1 MPDKDPQHTLPVH
14 GAAQLP
20 RVVVDSYNLEIEDNK
35 GFIGD
40 KASKN
45 AFSRMLD
52 DIRKTLRKTG
62 DDPFGDAPS
71 DSLSKKKLDA
81 ALREGDAD
89 TAAVVQGAVEQ
100 FAQELANVIRRYMR
114 LKAWR
119 DTAHIV
125 VGGGFSSSRI
135 GALAVART
143 DILLKSDDID
153 VTLDTIRND
162 PDEAGLIGSVHLLP
176 PWMLKGHD
184 EMLTVD
190 IGGTNI
196 RCGVVAFNQGKAK
209 DLSRAVVVDLQLWR
223 HASEDSLKRD
233 AAVSELCAMLKA
245 LKKGRSKLVPV
256 IGIGCPGVIEVD
268 GAIDRGAQN
277 LPGNWEA
284 GSFNLP
290 AEIRAALPSINDD
303 ETLVVMHN
311 DAVVQGL
318 SELPRMQAG
327 KGETQHWAVLT
338 IGTGLGNA
346 RYTNRKLDRS

>member
-1 MPDKDPQHTLPVH
+1 MPDKDAQHTLPVH

-35 GFIGD
+35 GFVGD
-40 KASKN
+40 KASKS
-45 AFSRMLD
+45 AFTRMLD

-71 DSLSKKKLDA
+71 DSLGKKKLDA

-89 TAAVVQGAVEQ
+89 TAAVVQGAVEN
-100 FAQELANVIRRYMR
+100 FAQELATVIRRYMR

-119 DTAHIV
+119 NTERIV
-125 VGGGFSSSRI
+125 VGGGFSSARI
-135 GALAVART
+135 GALAVARAE
-143 DILLKSDDID
+143 ILLKSDDLDID
-153 VTLDTIRND
+153 LDVIRND
-162 PDEAGLIGSVHLLP
+162 PDEAGLIGSLHLLP
-176 PWMLKGHD
+176 PWMLKGHE

-196 RCGVVAFNQGKAK
+196 RCGRVAFNLDKAK
-209 DLSRAVVVDLQLWR
+209 DLSEAIVTDMKLWR
-223 HASEDSLKRD
+223 HANEDSLKRD
-233 AAVSELCAMLKA
+233 AAVAEMCAMLKA
-245 LKKGRSKLVPV
+245 LKKGSDKLVPV
-256 IGIGCPGVIEVD
+256 IGIGCPGVIEAD
-268 GAIDRGAQN
+268 GSIDRGAQN

-290 AEIRAALPSINDD
+290 AAIREAIPTIGDD

-318 SELPRMQAG
+318 SELPRMQKA
-327 KGETQHWAVLT
+327 KHWAVLT

-346 RYTNRKLDRS
+346 RYSNRKLDKE

>member
-1 MPDKDPQHTLPVH
+1 MPDKDAQHTLPVH

-35 GFIGD
+35 GFVGD
-40 KASKN
+40 KASKG

-52 DIRKTLRKTG
+52 DIRKSLRKTG

-71 DSLSKKKLDA
+71 ETIGKKKLDS
-81 ALREGDAD
+81 ALRDGDPG
-89 TAAVVQGAVEQ
+89 TAAVVQSAIES
-100 FAQELANVIRRYMR
+100 FALELAHVIRRYLR

-119 DTAHIV
+119 DTESIV
-125 VGGGFSSSRI
+125 VGGGFSANRI
-135 GALAVART
+135 GALAVARAE
-143 DILLKSDDID
+143 ILLKADDVDID
-153 VTLDTIRND
+153 LVVIRND

-196 RCGVVAFNQGKAK
+196 RCGRVAFNQQKAG
-209 DLSRAVVVDLQLWR
+209 DLSRACVSDMQLWR
-223 HASEDSLKRD
+223 HSKEDSLKRD
-233 AAVSELCAMLKA
+233 EAVAELCAMLKT
-245 LKKGRSKLVPV
+245 LKKGHSTLAPV
-256 IGIGCPGVIEVD
+256 IGIGCPGVIEAG

-290 AEIRAALPSINDD
+290 AAIREAIPSIGGN

-318 SELPRMQAG
+318 SELPRMQKA
-327 KGETQHWAVLT
+327 KHWGVLT

-346 RYTNRKLDRS
+346 RFTNRNIERH

>member
-1 MPDKDPQHTLPVH
+1 MPDKDAQHTLPVH

-35 GFIGD
+35 GFVGD
-40 KASKN
+40 KASKG

-52 DIRKTLRKTG
+52 DIRQTLRKSG

-71 DSLSKKKLDA
+71 ESLGKKKLDA
-81 ALREGDAD
+81 ALREGDPD
-89 TAAVVQGAVEQ
+89 TAAVVQGAVES
-100 FAQELANVIRRYMR
+100 FAQELATVIRRYMR

-119 DTAHIV
+119 KTERIV
-125 VGGGFSSSRI
+125 VGGGFSASRI
-135 GALAVART
+135 GALAVARAEL
-143 DILLKSDDID
+143 LLKADDIGID
-153 VTLDTIRND
+153 LNVIRND

-196 RCGVVAFNQGKAK
+196 RCGRVAFNQQKAA
-209 DLSRAVVVDLQLWR
+209 DLSRATVTDIQLWR
-223 HASEDSLKRD
+223 HAKEDSLKRD
-233 AAVSELCAMLKA
+233 EAVAELCTMLKA
-245 LKKGRSKLVPV
+245 LKKGHDKLAPV
-256 IGIGCPGVIEVD
+256 IGIGCPGVIEAD
-268 GAIDRGAQN
+268 GSIDRGAQN

-290 AEIRAALPSINDD
+290 AAIREAIPSIGEN

-318 SELPRMQAG
+318 SELPRMQKA
-327 KGETQHWAVLT
+327 KHWGVLT

-346 RYTNRKLDRS
+346 RYTNRKIDRD

>member
-1 MPDKDPQHTLPVH
+1 MPDKDATHTLPVH

-35 GFIGD
+35 GFVGD
-40 KASKN
+40 KASKS
-45 AFSRMLD
+45 AFTRMLD

-71 DSLSKKKLDA
+71 ESIGKKKLDA
-81 ALREGDAD
+81 ALREGDPD
-89 TAAVVQGAVEQ
+89 TAAVVQGAVEG
-100 FAQELANVIRRYMR
+100 FAQELAAVIKRYVR
-114 LKAWR
+114 LKSWR
-119 DTAHIV
+119 KTERIV

-135 GALAVART
+135 GALAVSRAE
-143 DILLKSDDID
+143 ILLKGED
-153 VTLDTIRND
+153 VDVDLDMIKND

-196 RCGVVAFNQGKAK
+196 RCGVVTFNLHKAK
-209 DLSRAVVVDLQLWR
+209 DLSRASVTDMQLWR
-223 HASEDSLKRD
+223 HAKEDSLKRD
-233 AAVSELCAMLKA
+233 EAVAELCGMLKN
-245 LKKGRSKLVPV
+245 LKKGREGKLVPV
-256 IGIGCPGVIEVD
+256 IGIGCPGVIEAD
-268 GAIDRGAQN
+268 GSIDRGAQN

-290 AEIRAALPSINDD
+290 AEIREALPSIGEH

-318 SELPRMQAG
+318 SELPRMTEA
-327 KGETQHWAVLT
+327 KHWGVLT

-346 RYTNRKLDRS
+346 RYTNRKLERD

>member
-1 MPDKDPQHTLPVH
+1 MPDKDAQNTLPVH

-20 RVVVDSYNLEIEDNK
+20 RVIVDSYNLEIEDNK
-35 GFIGD
+35 GFVGD
-40 KASKN
+40 KASKG
-45 AFSRMLD
+45 AFLRMLD
-52 DIRKTLRKTG
+52 EVRKTLAKSG

-71 DSLSKKKLDA
+71 DSLGKKKLDA
-81 ALREGDAD
+81 ALREGDPEM
-89 TAAVVQGAVEQ
+89 AAVVQGAVEN
-100 FAQELANVIRRYMR
+100 FAQELATVVRRYMR

-119 DTAHIV
+119 DTEHIV
-125 VGGGFSSSRI
+125 VGGGFSSSWI
-135 GALAVART
+135 GKLAVART
-143 DILLKSDDID
+143 ELLLKADDVD
-153 VTLDTIRND
+153 VDLDTIEND

-176 PWMLKGHD
+176 QWMLKGHD

-196 RCGVVAFNQGKAK
+196 RCGVVAFHQGKAK
-209 DLSRAVVVDLQLWR
+209 DLSRAEVVDMQLWK

-233 AAVSELCAMLKA
+233 EAVAELCGMLKA
-245 LKKGRSKLVPV
+245 LKKGRDKIVPL
-256 IGIGCPGVIEVD
+256 IGIGCPGVIESD
-268 GAIDRGAQN
+268 GSIDRGAQN

-290 AEIRAALPSINDD
+290 AEIRSALPTINDD

-318 SELPRMQAG
+318 SELPRMQESKRKIPQWG
-327 KGETQHWAVLT
+327 VLT

-346 RYTNRKLDRS
+346 RYTNR

>member
-1 MPDKDPQHTLPVH
+1 MPDKDAQHTLPVH

-35 GFIGD
+35 GFVGD
-40 KASKN
+40 KASKG

-52 DIRKTLRKTG
+52 DIRQTLRKSG

-71 DSLSKKKLDA
+71 ESLGKKKLDA
-81 ALREGDAD
+81 ALREGDPD
-89 TAAVVQGAVEQ
+89 TAAVVQGAVES
-100 FAQELANVIRRYMR
+100 FAQELATVIRRYMR

-119 DTAHIV
+119 KTERIV
-125 VGGGFSSSRI
+125 VGGGFSASRI
-135 GALAVART
+135 GALAVARAEL
-143 DILLKSDDID
+143 LLKADDIGID
-153 VTLDTIRND
+153 LNVIRND

-196 RCGVVAFNQGKAK
+196 RCGRVAFNQQKAA
-209 DLSRAVVVDLQLWR
+209 DLSRATVTDIQLWR
-223 HASEDSLKRD
+223 HAKEDSLKRD
-233 AAVSELCAMLKA
+233 EAVAELCTMLKA
-245 LKKGRSKLVPV
+245 LKKGHDKLAPV
-256 IGIGCPGVIEVD
+256 IGIGCPGVIEAD
-268 GAIDRGAQN
+268 GSIDRGAQN

-290 AEIRAALPSINDD
+290 AAIREAIPGIGEN

-318 SELPRMQAG
+318 SELPRMQKA
-327 KGETQHWAVLT
+327 KHWGVLT

-346 RYTNRKLDRS
+346 RYTNRKIDRD